1 MDSLLF
7 NSQIDNLATKVEE
20 GSRANKGNIGRFSE
34 PAEGT
39 LRRSKAKRHH
49 LIFGRRG
56 SGKSSLLYK
65 AADDLT
71 KEKHPV
77 ALVDLEPFKGHL
89 YPDIIISVLIA
100 SFKKY
105 KDWIRRVINSDLGF
119 RSWKNLWLKKK
130 YSTKTVKYKELENR
144 IDNEINELLEQL
156 HLTDNADLKK
166 SLYDHLKN
174 ETTEEIKGS
183 IDTPNAGIEALIN
196 QAVAKSK
203 GTELQEE
210 FKRNKK
216 EYLLR
221 KIIDYQSIF
230 TDLYQIEKRHSYLF
244 LDDLYHIN
252 ESDQAS
258 LIDFFHKIS
267 KGNELW
273 IKIATIR
280 NRTTWYKETPQPIG
294 VKIGDDADEI
304 NLDLT
309 LEKFSTTKDFLA
321 SLLKRYIQDTN
332 APELDDILTD
342 GGLDRLVLA
351 SGGVTRDFLGL
362 FWRSISEAKERLK
375 RSDGDHHRGPKI
387 GAEDVNIAAGS
398 YGEIKREEFQKD
410 SPEDREELENA
421 FNKVK
426 EFCLEKT
433 KKSIFLYDQEDQSKD
448 SELLKQLI
456 DLRLLHQ
463 VKSRVTVR
471 SRTGK
476 IYRAYLLD
484 VSQYTGERAR
494 RDVEIIEFWKA
505 KDKDILRLA
514 SLIFDPSLKQEKTK
528 SGKKA
533 KKMLQKNNQR
543 DGSDDQQKK
552 LKL

>member
-1 MDSLLF
+1 MNSLLF
-7 NSQIDNLATKVEE
+7 NKQIDELATKIEE
-20 GSRANKGNIGRFSE
+20 GSRANKGNIDRFSE

-49 LIFGRRG
+49 IIFGRRG

-71 KEKHPV
+71 KDTHPV
-77 ALVDLEPFKGHL
+77 ALIDLEPFKGHL

-105 KDWIRRVINSDLGF
+105 KSWIQRVINSDIGT
-119 RSWKNLWLKKK
+119 RSWKNIWLKKK
-130 YSTKTVKYKELENR
+130 YSRKTEKYVELKKR
-144 IDNEINELLEQL
+144 IDKEIDELLEQL
-156 HLTDNADLKK
+156 YLTDNADLKK
-166 SLYDHLKN
+166 NLYDHLKN
-174 ETTEEIKGS
+174 ETTEELKS
-183 IDTPNAGIEALIN
+183 RIDTSRISIEALIN

-230 TDLYQIEKRHSYLF
+230 TDLYQIENRHSFLL

-252 ESDQAS
+252 EVDQPS
-258 LIDFFHKIS
+258 LIDYFHRIS

-280 NRTTWYKETPQPIG
+280 NRTTWYKENPQPIG
-294 VKIGDDADEI
+294 IKIGDDADEI

-321 SLLKRYIQDTN
+321 SLLKRYIKDTN
-332 APELDDILTD
+332 APDLDNILAE

-362 FWRSISEAKERLK
+362 FWRSITEAKERLQ

-387 GAEDVNIAAGS
+387 GAEDVNLAAGS

-410 SPEDREELENA
+410 SPEDRRELENA

-426 EFCLEKT
+426 EFCLENT

-514 SLIFDPSLKQEKTK
+514 SLIFDPSLKQDKTQKGRKVKKNTSQEKPDNKQTK
-528 SGKKA
+528 F
-533 KKMLQKNNQR
+533 NF
-543 DGSDDQQKK
+543 
-552 LKL
+552 

>member
-1 MDSLLF
+1 M
-7 NSQIDNLATKVEE
+7 
-20 GSRANKGNIGRFSE
+20 
-34 PAEGT
+34 
-39 LRRSKAKRHH
+39 
-49 LIFGRRG
+49 
-56 SGKSSLLYK
+56 
-65 AADDLT
+65 
-71 KEKHPV
+71 
-77 ALVDLEPFKGHL
+77 
-89 YPDIIISVLIA
+89 
-100 SFKKY
+100 
-105 KDWIRRVINSDLGF
+105 
-119 RSWKNLWLKKK
+119 
-130 YSTKTVKYKELENR
+130 LENR
-144 IDNEINELLEQL
+144 IDNELNELLEQL

-166 SLYDHLKN
+166 YLYDHLKN
-174 ETTEEIKGS
+174 ETTEELKGS
-183 IDTPNAGIEALIN
+183 IESTGIGIEALIN

-216 EYLLR
+216 DYLLR
-221 KIIDYQSIF
+221 KIIDYKSIF
-230 TDLYQIEKRHSYLF
+230 TDLYQVEKRHSFLL

-252 ESDQAS
+252 ESDQPS
-258 LIDFFHKIS
+258 LIDYFHKIS

-273 IKIATIR
+273 VKIATIR
-280 NRTTWYKETPQPIG
+280 NRTTWYKESPQPIG
-294 VKIGDDADEI
+294 IKIGDDADEI

-309 LEKFSTTKDFLA
+309 LEKFSTTKEFLA

-332 APELDDILTD
+332 APKLDNILTE

-362 FWRSISEAKERLK
+362 FWRSISEAKERLQ

-387 GAEDVNIAAGS
+387 GAEDVNLAAGS

-410 SPEDREELENA
+410 SPDDRQELENA

-426 EFCLEKT
+426 EFCLENT
-433 KKSIFLYDQEDQSKD
+433 KKSIFLYDQEDQSND

-514 SLIFDPSLKQEKTK
+514 SLIFDPTSKLD
-528 SGKKA
+528 KA
-533 KKMLQKNNQR
+533 KKRKKIKKNTQQ
-543 DGSDDQQKK
+543 DDSDDHQTK
-552 LKL
+552 LEL